1 MLFFYS
7 VVYSFLLLSNIPL
20 YEISYRLFIHAS
32 VDGQLGFSQFLAT
45 ISKASMNLLLQIFLW
60 TCAFICLGYVGVVH
74 RIGVWEKL

>member
-32 VDGQLGFSQFLAT
+32 VDGHLGFSQFLAT

-74 RIGVWEKL
+74 RIGVCEKL

>member
-45 ISKASMNLLLQIFLW
+45 ISKVSMNLLLQIFLW